1 MLSQAI
7 LETVR
12 YFDVQDHCLTPLDI
26 SKYLLKIPDLPDRPY
41 SIYEIIEE
49 LEGSLKDQVQSHQ
62 GFYFLTGR
70 EELVTKRLHNNFYAT
85 KRLKRMKRYLPFVRH
100 IPYVQAVGV
109 GGSEALNNSKEGS
122 DIDLLVITNNNRIW
136 LARLFVTTY
145 FQFLGMRRYKS
156 NVADRFCLNHYL
168 AEEKELSE
176 DHNLYTAVE
185 YASIVPYYGSDVLHR
200 FHQKNYSWIKNFLA
214 QPHFVRNDTPEPS
227 RFKKITEAV
236 LDSTIGDPLN
246 AFVGY
251 FQRKKIQPLEHII
264 ISDDELSFHP
274 DSKGRRVLAK
284 YK

>member
-1 MLSQAI
+1 MLSQAV
-7 LETVR
+7 LETIR

-26 SKYLLKIPDLPDRPY
+26 SKYLLKTPGLQDRPF
-41 SIYEIIEE
+41 SIYEIIEV
-49 LEGSLKDQVQSHQ
+49 LDILKDDVSKHS
-62 GFYFLTGR
+62 GFYFLKGR
-70 EELVTKRLHNNFYAT
+70 EELVTKRLQNNFYAT

-100 IPYVQAVGV
+100 IPYVKAVGV

-122 DIDLLVITNNNRIW
+122 DIDLLVITDNNRIW

-145 FQFLGMRRYKS
+145 FQLLGMRRYKD
-156 NVADRFCLNHYL
+156 NIADRFCLNHYL
-168 AEEKELSE
+168 AEEKELAE

-185 YASIVPYYGSDVLHR
+185 YASIVPYYGSDVLQQ

-214 QPHFVRNDTPEPS
+214 QPHFVKNDTPAPS
-227 RFKKITEAV
+227 QFKKAIEKT
-236 LDSTIGDPLN
+236 LDFTLGDWLN
-246 AFVGY
+246 NFVGY

-274 DSKGRRVLAK
+274 DSKGRRVLAR

>member
-1 MLSQAI
+1 MLSQAV
-7 LETVR
+7 LETIR

-26 SKYLLKIPDLPDRPY
+26 SKYLLKTPGLQDRPF
-41 SIYEIIEE
+41 SIYEIIEV
-49 LEGSLKDQVQSHQ
+49 LDILKDDVSKHS
-62 GFYFLTGR
+62 GFYFLKGR
-70 EELVTKRLHNNFYAT
+70 EELVTKRLQNNFYAT

-100 IPYVQAVGV
+100 IPYVKAVGV

-122 DIDLLVITNNNRIW
+122 DIDLLVITDNNRIW

-145 FQFLGMRRYKS
+145 FQLLGMRRYKD
-156 NVADRFCLNHYL
+156 NIADRFCLNHYL
-168 AEEKELSE
+168 AEEKELAE

-185 YASIVPYYGSDVLHR
+185 YASIVPYYGADVLQQ

-214 QPHFVRNDTPEPS
+214 QPHFVKNDTPAPS
-227 RFKKITEAV
+227 QFKKAIEKT
-236 LDSTIGDPLN
+236 LDFTLGDWLN
-246 AFVGY
+246 NFVGY

-274 DSKGRRVLAK
+274 DSKGRRVLAR

>member
-1 MLSQAI
+1 MLSQAV
-7 LETVR
+7 LETIR

-26 SKYLLKIPDLPDRPY
+26 SKYLLKTPDLPDRPF
-41 SIYEIIEE
+41 SIYEIIEA
-49 LEGSLKDQVQSHQ
+49 LDILKDDVSKHS
-62 GFYFLTGR
+62 GFYFLKGR
-70 EELVTKRLHNNFYAT
+70 EELVTKRLQNNVYAT

-100 IPYVQAVGV
+100 IPYVKAVGV

-122 DIDLLVITNNNRIW
+122 DIDLLVITDNNRIW

-145 FQFLGMRRYKS
+145 FQLLGMRRYKD
-156 NVADRFCLNHYL
+156 NIADRFCLNHYL
-168 AEEKELSE
+168 AEEKELAE

-185 YASIVPYYGSDVLHR
+185 YASIVPYYGSDVLQQ

-214 QPHFVRNDTPEPS
+214 QPHFVKNDTPAPS
-227 RFKKITEAV
+227 QFKKAIEKT
-236 LDSTIGDPLN
+236 LDFTLGDWLN
-246 AFVGY
+246 NFVGY

-274 DSKGRRVLAK
+274 DSKGRRVLAR